1 MKVLSTKILSNEQKK
16 LFQNTNIGLVE
27 YNAISIQFLEFEA
40 LDFIKNAI
48 FSSQNAVQSIVEKK
62 IKIENV
68 FCVGEK
74 TKQFLIKNGQNI
86 VKMSKNASELGDF
99 IKKNYQ
105 NEDFYFFSG
114 NLRME
119 AIPDS
124 IRASKNTIFELK
136 TYKTE
141 LNSMK
146 FYQKWDGIL
155 FFSPS
160 AVKSFTT
167 HNSLTNTPI
176 FCIGNTTAKEAK
188 KHTELIYIAD
198 NQSIEGVIEKAIKT
212 LQND

>member
-1 MKVLSTKILSNEQKK
+1 MKILSTKILSNEQKQ
-16 LFQNTNIGLVE
+16 LLQNTGIELVE
-27 YNAISIQFLEFEA
+27 HNAISIQFLEFEA
-40 LDFIKNAI
+40 PNFIKNAI
-48 FSSQNAVQSIVEKK
+48 FSSQNAVQSIVDKK

-74 TKQFLIKNGQNI
+74 TKQFLIENGQNV

-119 AIPDS
+119 AIPGS
-124 IRASKNTIFELK
+124 IKASKNSIFELK

-141 LNSMK
+141 LNSMN
-146 FYQKWDGIL
+146 FDQKWDGIL

-160 AVKSFTT
+160 AVQSFTT
-167 HNSLTNTPI
+167 YNSITNTPN

-198 NQSIEGVIEKAIKT
+198 NQSIEGVIEKAIKI